1 MAVVS
6 TDRRDTLSYRKKME
20 CSDGS
25 GISSRVYNGREDG
38 VMGSLAARRVAEG
51 DWAGVWEAVIVDLF
65 PGLTARWNSSIPSAI
80 DERRSHP
87 CPLAELEGRRSRLWS
102 GESRRSGNLMRLRRY
117 DAETKHPG
125 TDAGL
130 DFMRHLRFRP

>member
-1 MAVVS
+1 
-6 TDRRDTLSYRKKME
+6 ME

-65 PGLTARWNSSIPSAI
+65 PGLTARWNSSIPSASLAGGADALGTRGDIERHCGTSIGKI
-80 DERRSHP
+80 DGWVAG
-87 CPLAELEGRRSRLWS
+87 PLALDGARSVDRNRRDPRAMDGGKPSRPPH
-102 GESRRSGNLMRLRRY
+102 
-117 DAETKHPG
+117 T
-125 TDAGL
+125 
-130 DFMRHLRFRP
+130 RHR

>member
-1 MAVVS
+1 
-6 TDRRDTLSYRKKME
+6 ME

-65 PGLTARWNSSIPSAI
+65 PGLTARWNSSIPSASLAVGADALGTRGDIERHCGTSIGKI
-80 DERRSHP
+80 DGWAAG
-87 CPLAELEGRRSRLWS
+87 PLALDGEPRNQPEWRLCWLARGFGR
-102 GESRRSGNLMRLRRY
+102 
-117 DAETKHPG
+117 
-125 TDAGL
+125 
-130 DFMRHLRFRP
+130 